1 MTLSKLSLRNAKRQ
15 ARDYMVYFV
24 TVVMAAAL
32 LYAFNGLVF
41 SRELIGL
48 ANYMD
53 SLPLMIVLASIVVV
67 CVFGWLVAY
76 ATGFMLR
83 RRSRELGTY
92 LLIGL
97 ENRQVARLF
106 FLENLAV
113 GGCALA
119 LGLVLGGLLY
129 QAFRAII
136 LTLFGLPYRF
146 TLILSLPAAAL
157 TAAYFALIYLYALRR
172 NRKRIRK
179 MKIYDLIYFDRQNE
193 GIVIQT
199 GRKRRWIFSVSLVLG
214 VAGTLLLMAGNML
227 MGLIGAGFVILFLFG
242 FFLSF
247 ASGVPGFFDR
257 KPARKYR
264 GQNLLVFR
272 TLTAKLATMGVVMS
286 VISMIFAA
294 TLMTEGSGLV
304 FHGLFRGRAA
314 ENACFDLYIGIEG
327 RTPQPEPYLDYIAEN
342 IPVEQSILYR
352 VYLTDSPQVRDYVS
366 SQTAYYYYN
375 YDQDPILRWSDYAA
389 LREIAGHPP
398 VEPEPG
404 RYIIHCMA
412 YLKAPLER
420 YTHAITLGSHT
431 LAPGSVYTGHL
442 SQSYGVG
449 NGRGYILVVPDDTVE
464 GLNAHHLSY
473 AARTSEPVTAAQFN
487 ALDEIASTEHEHQ
500 RDSSEYAFVSTKADE
515 DAQVAAMTSISVF
528 PLFFLAL
535 ALTMTAAT
543 ILTIQQLSESEHY
556 RRQFGLLRKLGMD
569 RREMAAALR
578 TQFAIY
584 YTMPAVPSILIG
596 VPFILNLASAPEP
609 GVMVGASSPAAI
621 AGISLG
627 IFFLIYA
634 VYIMLAYTSLKRN
647 VLPGVG

>member
-199 GRKRRWIFSVSLVLG
+199 SRKRRWIFSVSLVLG

-227 MGLIGAGFVILFLFG
+227 MGLIGAGCVILFLFG

-294 TLMTEGSGLV
+294 TLITEGSGLV

-327 RTPQPEPYLDYIAEN
+327 KTPQPEPYLDYIAEN
-342 IPVEQSILYR
+342 IPVEQSVLYR

-398 VEPEPG
+398 VEPDPG

-412 YLKAPLER
+412 YLKEPLEG
-420 YTHAITLGSHT
+420 YTQPITLGDHT

-449 NGRGYILVVPDDTVE
+449 NGRGYILVVPDDAAE

-487 ALDEIASTEHEHQ
+487 ALDEIASRQ
-500 RDSSEYAFVSTKADE
+500 SDSSGYAFVSTRADE

-556 RRQFGLLRKLGMD
+556 RRQFELLRKLGMD

-647 VLPGVG
+647 VLPGAG